1 MPNPPKLV
9 LEYPCIR
16 FIKGRMR
23 HNDEINENQLKN
35 FDRRVR
41 NSPFIL
47 TIVQYAEH
55 QFNRAKIA
63 NEKLKKV
70 NKELDR
76 IEKTPF
82 RELERENERLTEGM
96 LRLRQENEDLKQQLK
111 KAQHTSGK
119 LSISVS

>member
-9 LEYPCIR
+9 LDYPCIR

-23 HNDEINENQLKN
+23 HNDDINENQLKN

-47 TIVQYAEH
+47 EIVGYAEH

-63 NEKLKKV
+63 NERLRKV
-70 NKELDR
+70 NKEMDR
-76 IEKTPF
+76 IEKTPYMA
-82 RELERENERLTEGM
+82 LQRENEKLSREI
-96 LRLRQENEDLKQQLK
+96 EELK
-111 KAQHTSGK
+111 KEIKRLNT
-119 LSISVS
+119 

>member
-23 HNDEINENQLKN
+23 HNDDINENQLKN

-63 NEKLKKV
+63 NEKLRIV
-70 NKELDR
+70 NKEMDR
-76 IEKTPF
+76 LEKTPF
-82 RELERENERLTEGM
+82 RALERENE
-96 LRLRQENEDLKQQLK
+96 RLRQENEDLKQQLK
-111 KAQHTSGK
+111 KMN
-119 LSISVS
+119 ISVS